1 MKLWLY
7 IKEESIYYFQLLR
20 NWLVGDR
27 EAELENFESTR
38 FHLYVELFYFCFIF
52 SDYVINVLCHLM
64 APWNC
69 YVIIKPILC
78 LEADDDWLRSSDWLN
93 LVFRSIYIRGRTKKF
108 LNVRIKSGCCRSASF
123 LYHLRRN
130 ISPQKIV

>member
-1 MKLWLY
+1 MKSWLY

-52 SDYVINVLCHLM
+52 SDYVINVLCHLV

-93 LVFRSIYIRGRTKKF
+93 LVFRSIF
-108 LNVRIKSGCCRSASF
+108 LEILILMNTFPVPSIPANEPK
-123 LYHLRRN
+123 N
-130 ISPQKIV
+130 PQCPYKNRVAVD